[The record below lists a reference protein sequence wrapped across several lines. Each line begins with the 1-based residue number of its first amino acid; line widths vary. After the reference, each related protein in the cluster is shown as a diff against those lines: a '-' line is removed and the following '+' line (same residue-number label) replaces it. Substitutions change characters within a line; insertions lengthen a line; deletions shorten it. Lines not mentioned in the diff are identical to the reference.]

1 MRRDDFYRVTKYKS
15 VYLNGPIREIGI
27 RNVIKCCIDVHHVS
41 LFCVADIRPVTWSSC
56 VILKCLKRDYDDTVV
71 ENNTKNHYTK
81 CVFFKVYSDKGRP
94 GVDTN
99 ICI

>member
-1 MRRDDFYRVTKYKS
+1 MTSTGSPIIK

-27 RNVIKCCIDVHHVS
+27 RNIMKCCIDVHHVS

-56 VILKCLKRDYDDTVV
+56 VILEHFKRDYDNTVV
-71 ENNTKNHYTK
+71 ENNTKNSRLK
-81 CVFFKVYSDKGRP
+81 SVFKVFSDM
-94 GVDTN
+94 GVDTK